1 MCPPSGGVNGNL
13 SNGDVVEL
21 TATRRTRSSGLK
33 GTVAALL
40 GGAVFVT
47 TALAGVVGPAAAAP
61 LPTKPGNWAP
71 LVQSSTNYHAGRYI
85 VLLDDQPA
93 ATYDGGVDGLQA
105 TQSKGKQLNARS
117 APVQDYS
124 QYLEGKQDDAAAA
137 VGASVDQSYTVT
149 LNGFSAA
156 LDPAQAKAIS
166 QQQGVLA
173 LVPDEMAHP
182 DATPSTTFLGLDGAG
197 GVWDKLGGVGN
208 AGKGVVVG
216 DIDTGIAPEHPSFA
230 GDPLGTTDG
239 DAPYLNGST
248 ITFHKADGNTF
259 TGICQTGVQFTAAD
273 CSTKI
278 IGARYYVDGFGEKN
292 LGSVAQ
298 GEYVSPRD
306 GDGHGSHTA
315 STAAGNNGVE
325 SSVLDRSFG
334 DISGVAPAAKIA
346 AYKVCWS
353 GPDPTVTTDDGCTTA
368 DMLKAIDDATKDGVD
383 VINFSI
389 GGSAA
394 ATTVSLTDQAF
405 LSAATAGIFV
415 SASAGNSGPAP
426 STLDNASPWY
436 TTVAASTI
444 PSYEAT
450 ATLGNGS
457 AFAGASITAPKEP
470 LTGPFVRADN
480 VGNGSTTAADTL
492 LCAPG
497 SLDPTKV
504 AGTIV
509 FCQRGVYARTDKSAE
524 VKRAG
529 GIGMVLVNK
538 TPSSLDT
545 DAHAV
550 PTVHLQN
557 TAWDATYAYSATP
570 GATVTLQDGNLTG
583 IEPATPQ
590 VAGFSSRGPVE
601 ADGSDILK
609 PDITAPGVAILAAGA
624 NAEGEKPSFEF
635 LSGTSMA
642 APHITGTAALYL
654 SVHPK
659 ATPAEIKSALMTTAY
674 DTVDANGAP
683 VTDPFT
689 QGAGHEDP
697 TKMFSPGLL
706 YLNGPADWLA
716 YIKGAGYSG
725 SSLNGVTAIDPSD
738 LNLASIAIG
747 SLAGTQTVTRTVTST
762 QAGTFTA
769 STAGL
774 DGVDVAVTPSTLT
787 FGAAGETQSYTVTFT
802 RTDAALDTF
811 ATGSLSWTSGDVV
824 ARSPIAVRPVAVAA
838 PESVSGTGI
847 NGSVDVTVTPG
858 ETGELPLA
866 TAGLAPGVIVPDP
879 TGAAAPHSGSGKAK
893 DSFHYTTTIADGLA
907 MARFDLDA
915 LDNKADLDLTV
926 THLDADGNADEQ
938 YVSAT
943 ASGDERVDIPNPTA
957 GTYDVKVDVFSI
969 PEGSDS
975 TAWDLRTFQVVP
987 GSGDGAFT
995 VNPTVL
1001 NTVQG
1006 TPATYTASWTG
1017 LAPETLY
1024 LGLVSYGDTGLFTK
1038 VNVASGEAPAPGAP
1052 VNTAPPTISGTP
1064 AVGSTLT
1071 ASPGTWDTDGL
1082 TFAYQWQ
1089 RGGVDIA
1096 GATSATYVVTKADQG
1111 ASLTVV
1117 VTASAADRPSG
1128 TATSDAVMVPYGST
1142 ISLKLSTPVSL
1153 SFLTVKARITVASQG
1168 DVAGQPVKVKV
1179 GGKTV
1184 TGVLDSAGKVT
1195 LTLPKLGRGVYSVK
1209 ASFAGTPEVSGSK
1222 SAASYL
1228 VILF

>member
-1 MCPPSGGVNGNL
+1 MCAPQSGGVNENL
-13 SNGDVVEL
+13 LNGDVVEQ

-33 GTVAALL
+33 STVAALL
-40 GGAVFVT
+40 GGAVFMS
-47 TALAGVVGPAAAAP
+47 TALAGVVAPASAAP

-71 LVQSSTNYHAGRYI
+71 LVQTSTNYTAGRYI
-85 VLLDDQPA
+85 VLLDDEPA
-93 ATYDGGVDGLQA
+93 ATYDGGVAGLPA
-105 TQSKGKQLNARS
+105 TEAKGKQLNARS
-117 APVQDYS
+117 APVQDYA

-149 LNGFSAA
+149 LNGFSAT
-156 LDPAQAKAIS
+156 LDPTQAKAIAH
-166 QQQGVLA
+166 QNGVLA
-173 LVPDEMAHP
+173 LVPDELAHP
-182 DATPSTTFLGLDGAG
+182 DAVPSTSFLRLDGPG
-197 GVWDKLGGVGN
+197 GVWDQIGGVGK
-208 AGKGVVVG
+208 AGKGIVVG
-216 DIDTGIAPEHPSFA
+216 DIDTGIAPENPAFA
-230 GDPLGTTDG
+230 GDPLGTTPG
-239 DAPYLNGST
+239 DAPYLDGST
-248 ITFHKADGNTF
+248 IKFAKADGSTF
-259 TGICQTGVQFTAAD
+259 TGTCEEGEQFTAAD

-278 IGARYYVDGFGEKN
+278 IGARYYVDGFGKGN
-292 LGSVAQ
+292 IGNIST

-325 SSVLDRSFG
+325 SSVLDRDFG
-334 DISGVAPAAKIA
+334 PISGVAPAAKIA

-353 GPDPTVTTDDGCTTA
+353 GPDPTVQTDDGCSTA
-368 DMLKAIDDATKDGVD
+368 DMLAAIDDATKDGVD
-383 VINFSI
+383 VMNFSI

-415 SASAGNSGPAP
+415 SASAGNSGPGA

-450 ATLGNGS
+450 ATLGDGS
-457 AFAGASITAPKEP
+457 QFAGASITAPKEP

-480 VGNGSTTAADTL
+480 VGNGSASIADTL

-504 AGTIV
+504 ADTIV

-545 DAHAV
+545 DAHSV

-624 NAEGEKPSFEF
+624 NAEGETPSFEF

-674 DTVDANGAP
+674 DTVDADGAP

-706 YLNGPADWLA
+706 YLNGPADWWR
-716 YIKGAGYSG
+716 YIQGIGYDVG
-725 SSLNGVTAIDPSD
+725 EEPIDPSD

-774 DGVDVAVTPSTLT
+774 PGVEVAVTPSTLT
-787 FGAAGETQSYTVTFT
+787 FGAAGESQSYTVTLT
-802 RTDAALDTF
+802 RTDAALGEF
-811 ATGSLSWTSGDVV
+811 STGSLSWTSGDVV

-838 PESVSGTGI
+838 PESVSGEGI

-879 TGAAAPHSGSGKAK
+879 TGAASPHSGSGKAK
-893 DSFHYTTTIADGLA
+893 DSFDYTTTIADGLA

-926 THLDADGNADEQ
+926 THLDANGEADEQ

-943 ASGDERVDIPNPTA
+943 ASGDERVDIPNPTG
-957 GTYDVKVDVFSI
+957 GTYVVTVAVFTT
-969 PEGSDS
+969 PEGSAT

-1071 ASPGTWDTDGL
+1071 ASPGMWDTDGL

-1128 TATSDAVMVPYGST
+1128 TATSAAVMVPYGST

-1184 TGVLDSAGKVT
+1184 TGVLDSAGKVS

-1209 ASFAGTPEVSGSK
+1209 ASFAGTDEVSGSK
-1222 SAASYL
+1222 SATSYL